1 MDRQLDII
9 ATTPDTFTVPRFVPG
24 RLTAQDFINFRW
36 PSSMNPSRYTVV
48 VEVLD
53 TAGAP
58 YRGISK
64 LMKSV
69 ELPHVKYGWHM
80 RLGLVPDSD
89 SLPVFEAELGRGST
103 YIIPETYGQNGR
115 FQMERHG
122 GYTSMGI

>member
-9 ATTPDTFTVPRFVPG
+9 ATTPDTFTVPRYVKG
-24 RLTAQDFINFRW
+24 RLTAQDFIYFRW
-36 PSSMNPSRYTVV
+36 PSGFDPSRYTVV

-69 ELPHVKYGWHM
+69 ELPHVMYGWHM
-80 RLGLVPDSD
+80 RVGVVPDND
-89 SLPVFEAELGRGST
+89 SLPAFEGELGRGST
-103 YIIPETYGQNGR
+103 YIIPSTHGQNGR
-115 FQMERHG
+115 FLMDRHG